1 MRINNPLLF
10 FRILNIAYNEDGDV
24 YQKLKGEIEM
34 KLKENYFLSRL
45 VGFGVLLGGIKY
57 FDKVTNK
64 AFRQGY
70 DKGYSTGKIDG
81 IYERGRI
88 LKKED

>member
-1 MRINNPLLF
+1 
-10 FRILNIAYNEDGDV
+10 
-24 YQKLKGEIEM
+24 M
-34 KLKENYFLSRL
+34 KLKEDYFLSRL

-57 FDKVTNK
+57 FDKVKNK

-70 DKGYSTGKIDG
+70 DKGYNTGKIDG
-81 IYERGRI
+81 VYERERI